1 MTARDARRTARAAS
15 SLGPNAPGYGARFEG
30 WRGGTAFTAAEYSEA
45 ARAATRVLR
54 ILETASPEHVASG
67 LLWYGLA
74 RAQTAQAAQAL
85 SVPVEHAVAA
95 LASASPGR
103 DWGSNVRALEAARD
117 IRDGASAQD
126 AARAHGLSVGLTGYA
141 PLRRAAQA
149 LRDGLEA
156 LGGPKVSAFALGV
169 LHSGATE
176 HVCVDGHAQ
185 LAAALGP
192 VSKRPGITQAEPL
205 GARAYD
211 VLALAYATA
220 ARAWGSTPAQA
231 QAVAWVAWRAL
242 PVERARA

>member
-1 MTARDARRTARAAS
+1 MTARDARATARSAS
-15 SLGPNAPGYGARFEG
+15 SLGPSGPGYGARFKG
-30 WRGGTAFTAAEYSEA
+30 WRSGTAFTSAEYSEA

-54 ILETASPEHVASG
+54 ILERATPEHVTSG

-74 RAQTAQAAQAL
+74 RAQTERAAQAL

-95 LASASPGR
+95 LSAASPGR

-141 PLRRAAQA
+141 PLRRAAVA
-149 LRDGLEA
+149 LRDGLSS
-156 LGGPKVSAFALGV
+156 LGGPKVGAFALGV

-176 HVCVDGHAQ
+176 HVCVDGHAA
-185 LAAALGP
+185 LAAAHGP

-211 VLALAYATA
+211 VLSLAYATA
-220 ARAWGSTPAQA
+220 ARAWGSTPAEA
-231 QAVAWVAWRAL
+231 QAVAWVSWRAIPL
-242 PVERARA
+242 QRAQP